1 MHSDDVGVVEGGHD
15 LNLPPDVDK
24 VLLILDFVFPDGFDG
39 HLWMSTEGA
48 VNSQRGKFPPPLP
61 NLGRGSQR
69 RSRPRSFPTCRTR
82 ELSSAAP
89 WKQLPEKR
97 ILSIWG
103 LSFPIPA
110 AARTGEAPP
119 EGHRRQL
126 LISGGSPSLLPQ
138 VAQPCSSFWGALCGL
153 YPASGA
159 RPAAGMCPA
168 RMAREITT
176 TTTAHSWGQESG
188 EKTPPTPRVLFAPKP
203 LCFQEQEKVRIQKLI
218 PARDGVGEPAFSRL
232 SFGFSS
238 SPPQGG

>member
-39 HLWMSTEGA
+39 HLWMRTEWA
-48 VNSQRGKFPPPLP
+48 VNSQREKFPPPLP

-69 RSRPRSFPTCRTR
+69 RSQPPSFPTCRTR

-97 ILSIWG
+97 ILSICG

-110 AARTGEAPP
+110 AARAGEAPP
-119 EGHRRQL
+119 EGHRGQL

-138 VAQPCSSFWGALCGL
+138 VAQPCSSFLGFWWILSCL
-153 YPASGA
+153 WSTASRRNVPCTHG
-159 RPAAGMCPA
+159 
-168 RMAREITT
+168 
-176 TTTAHSWGQESG
+176 SG
-188 EKTPPTPRVLFAPKP
+188 DNHNNNSPFLGSGK
-203 LCFQEQEKVRIQKLI
+203 QEKN
-218 PARDGVGEPAFSRL
+218 PHTSR
-232 SFGFSS
+232 FV
-238 SPPQGG
+238 